1 MSWREGGP
9 QSVMMASGPG
19 DGTHRRA
26 SAGDATAVTGLMS
39 IRGVEVRGE
48 SAIRIGDVELGMAR
62 TREGDRVV
70 MLAPDQCSAVDA
82 FEAEASPFQG
92 RRLLV
97 GPTNPRNLAAL
108 RRLFPWLTPRGL
120 GLDPSFGFGDRLGSA
135 TPGHVRALRATS
147 VRLAPIFAQQ
157 SIREMER
164 TGRDPTEVLNDAA
177 WGVFAA
183 GWRDGFGADADHL
196 KTIADVDACLAAGYT
211 FFTFDPGA
219 YVDGSADFQAP
230 HSVRA
235 ALEGLPWRELDD
247 TGRQMFDRY
256 LHTVLDLDGRS
267 FRFDEDGV
275 ARAAVKYG
283 RAVAHVV
290 GLYRHLKSRAAGAE
304 VEVSVDETETPTTP
318 AQHAYIACELRR
330 LGVEWVSLA
339 PRFVGRFEKGV
350 DYIGDPAAFEADAAL
365 HAALARRLGPY
376 KLSLHSGSDKLSVY
390 GALARQAGDL
400 LHVKTAGTSYLEA
413 LRTVAALDPGL
424 FRAMYALARDRYE
437 EDRASYHVSASLE
450 RTPWPDSL
458 RDTELVSQLEAF
470 DTRQVLHVTFG
481 SVLAHHGER
490 LRTLLRAHSKV
501 YEANLER
508 HFIRHLAP
516 FETLRPR
523 TP

>member
-1 MSWREGGP
+1 
-9 QSVMMASGPG
+9 MASGAG
-19 DGTHRRA
+19 DGSRGRTSDGWA
-26 SAGDATAVTGLMS
+26 KDVTAATDLMS
-39 IRGVEVRGE
+39 IGGLEVRGE
-48 SAIRIGDVELGMAR
+48 SAIRIGDAELGLAR
-62 TREGDRVV
+62 TQDGDRVV
-70 MLAPDQCSAVDA
+70 ILAPDRCPALEGLEGEGSI
-82 FEAEASPFQG
+82 FQG
-92 RRLLV
+92 RPLLI
-97 GPTNPRNLAAL
+97 GPTNPRNLSAL
-108 RRLFPWLTPRGL
+108 RKLFPWLAPRIL
-120 GLDPSFGFGDRLGSA
+120 GLHSSFGFGDRLGSA
-135 TPGHVRALRATS
+135 TPGHVRALRAAS
-147 VRLAPIFAQQ
+147 VPLAPIFAQQ

-164 TGRDPTEVLNDAA
+164 TGRDATEVLNDAA

-183 GWRDGFGADADHL
+183 GWREGYGADADHL

-219 YVDGSADFQAP
+219 YVDGSADSQPA

-235 ALEGLPWRELDD
+235 ALEDLPWKELDD
-247 TGRQMFDRY
+247 DSRRMFDRY
-256 LHTVLDLDGRS
+256 LRTVLDFHDRS
-267 FRFDEDGV
+267 LRFDEDGI

-283 RAVAHVV
+283 RAVAHVAV
-290 GLYRHLKSRAAGAE
+290 LYRHLKARAAEVE

-350 DYIGDPAAFEADAAL
+350 DYLGDPSAFEADAAS
-365 HAALARRLGPY
+365 HAAIARRFGPY
-376 KLSLHSGSDKLSVY
+376 KLSLHSGSDKISVY

-413 LRTVAALDPGL
+413 LRTVATLDPGL
-424 FRAMYALARDRYE
+424 FRVMYALARDRYE

-450 RTPWPDSL
+450 RAPSADSL
-458 RDTELVSQLEAF
+458 RDAELVSLLEGF

-481 SVLAHHGER
+481 SVLARHGER
-490 LRTLLRAHSKV
+490 LRTVLRAHSEA

-516 FETLRPR
+516 FEMLRPK
-523 TP
+523 TAP